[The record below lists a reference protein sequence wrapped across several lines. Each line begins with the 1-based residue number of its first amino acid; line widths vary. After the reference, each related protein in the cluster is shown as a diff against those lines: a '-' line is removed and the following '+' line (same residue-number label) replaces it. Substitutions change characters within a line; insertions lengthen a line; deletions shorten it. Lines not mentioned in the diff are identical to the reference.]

1 MSQDTSGNMTS
12 ELQGAADNER
22 SAVSGSESVGASN
35 LAPTGRTV
43 ASAKVGPAV
52 QASAW
57 RRRTGWLA
65 SLIVLPVAGFY
76 LTPSLVRA
84 FNTVSTDDAYVNGHV
99 TLVAPR
105 VAGKVVE
112 VLVDDN
118 NRVKK
123 GDVLI
128 RIDPEP
134 FQVQV
139 DLKRAAVEVAEG
151 DLAAAESQARGLEAL
166 ARSQRWKTQTA
177 SENVRNQVALLK
189 ARVATL
195 RTKEAILNRARA
207 DYERGK
213 PLLKSGAMTR
223 EEFDLRDQDLRVAD
237 ASLKQAREEVFQVRA
252 SLGLPPEPQS
262 KDLTEVPPDLDETFS
277 AVRTSLAELLET
289 MAQLGRPLA
298 STNATPTAVIDE
310 FRRLDKNGD
319 IDRILLEMIPK
330 VPAVLQAKARLAQAR
345 HDLRQAELDLSYC
358 EVRSDIGGIVTRRNV
373 NPGNYVGV
381 GQQLMAVRS
390 IQEIWIDCN
399 FKETQLADLRIGQ
412 RVELHVDTYR
422 RQRTFE
428 GRITGFTMGTG
439 STLALLPPQNATGNF
454 VKVVQRL
461 PVRVELTEPNP
472 EDSPLYVGL
481 SVVPYVFY
489 KESAQGPHAGARLQ
503 PHGLVSLSS
512 VLSSDMQTEKGRP

>member
-1 MSQDTSGNMTS
+1 MSGDVHHSSTPKTAAGN
-12 ELQGAADNER
+12 EGAA
-22 SAVSGSESVGASN
+22 GSTAE
-35 LAPTGRTV
+35 APH
-43 ASAKVGPAV
+43 AAPAGPARLTAD
-52 QASAW
+52 QGPAIWPARW
-57 RRRTGWLA
+57 RRRTGWLT
-65 SLIVLPVAGFY
+65 SFIVVPIAGFY
-76 LTPSLVRA
+76 LTPGLVKA

-99 TLVAPR
+99 TFVAPR
-105 VAGKVVE
+105 VAGKVQE

-123 GDVLI
+123 GDVLV

-195 RTKEAILNRARA
+195 RTKEAVLSRARA

-223 EEFDLRDQDLRVAD
+223 EEFDLREQDLRVAD
-237 ASLKQAREEVFQVRA
+237 ASLHQAREEVYQVRA
-252 SLGLPPEPQS
+252 SLGLPPEPES
-262 KDLTEVPPDLDETFS
+262 KNLTDVPADLDETFS

-298 STNATPTAVIDE
+298 STNATPTAVIEE

-319 IDRILLEMIPK
+319 IDRILLEMIPR

-358 EVRSDIGGIVTRRNV
+358 EVRADIDGMVTRRNV
-373 NPGNYVGV
+373 NPGNYVAV
-381 GQQLMAVRS
+381 GQQFMAVRS
-390 IQEIWIDCN
+390 IEEIWVDCN

-422 RQRTFE
+422 KQRTFE

-489 KESAQGPHAGARLQ
+489 KEPPQGPHAGARLQ
-503 PHGLVSLSS
+503 SYGSVSASS
-512 VLSSDMQTEKGRP
+512 PSSGDSLTAKGQP

>member
-1 MSQDTSGNMTS
+1 MSQDVSNNQTSGVQEMAGKEKAPAT
-12 ELQGAADNER
+12 
-22 SAVSGSESVGASN
+22 ASSP
-35 LAPTGRTV
+35 APV
-43 ASAKVGPAV
+43 PIKPGPAV
-52 QASAW
+52 QPSAW

-65 SLIVLPVAGFY
+65 SVAIVPIAGFY
-76 LTPSLVRA
+76 LTPNLIRA

-99 TLVAPR
+99 TFVAPR
-105 VAGKVVE
+105 VAGKVLE

-118 NRVKK
+118 NHVNK
-123 GDVLI
+123 GDLLV

-177 SENVRNQVALLK
+177 SENVRNQIALLK

-195 RTKEAILNRARA
+195 RTKEAILNRANADFERA
-207 DYERGK
+207 K
-213 PLLKSGAMTR
+213 PLLKSGTITR
-223 EEFDLRDQDLRVAD
+223 EEFDLRDQDLRVAR
-237 ASLKQAREEVFQVRA
+237 ASLNQAREEVYQVRA
-252 SLGLPPEPQS
+252 SLGLPPEPDS
-262 KDLTEVPPDLDETFS
+262 KDLTDVPPDLDQTFS

-298 STNATPTAVIDE
+298 STNATPTAVIEE

-330 VPAVLQAKARLAQAR
+330 VPAVLQAKGRLAQAR

-358 EVRSDIGGIVTRRNV
+358 EVRSEIDGVVTRRNV
-373 NPGNYVGV
+373 NPGNYLQV

-390 IQEIWIDCN
+390 IQEIWVDCN

-412 RVELHVDTYR
+412 RVELRVDTYR
-422 RQRTFE
+422 KHRTFE

-439 STLALLPPQNATGNF
+439 STLAILPAQNATGNF

-472 EDSPLYVGL
+472 DDSPLYVGL

-489 KESAQGPHAGARLQ
+489 KEPPWGPHAGARLQ
-503 PHGLVSLSS
+503 PHASVSLSS
-512 VLSSDMQTEKGRP
+512 ASFADPLTATGKP